1 MNFSKRKDKPMNK
14 ILSIIVVFVV
24 SLSLTGVAA
33 ALPPRA
39 PTTICFSTVENEF
52 GSEFSLL
59 IKPMGNIKMS
69 GGPVVY
75 SIQGVYFDP
84 AIVPQQFQVR
94 GIWMEVFFIFHLTLH
109 IHSRVTPVLFRRM
122 GIGTSLQKQGLF
134 TLIGT
139 VPFVLIGRLYKFLA
153 LSSEMK
159 YRELNDRP

>member
-24 SLSLTGVAA
+24 SLSLAGVAA

-69 GGPVVY
+69 GGPVKFY

-84 AIVPQQFQVR
+84 TNGAAAVSGSGYMDGSVFHFSLNGTYTFEDKAGFIQADGYWDVATKSGPIYTYWNSTIRFNWSLV
-94 GIWMEVFFIFHLTLH
+94 EVSCT
-109 IHSRVTPVLFRRM
+109 
-122 GIGTSLQKQGLF
+122 GQ
-134 TLIGT
+134 
-139 VPFVLIGRLYKFLA
+139 
-153 LSSEMK
+153 
-159 YRELNDRP
+159 